1 MKCNYLI
8 LTVLTVSSLLL
19 LQTGCQEKTRQADK
33 PKTES
38 TAPKPIVTPSEKAE
52 IIPEAGQGTP
62 RITFEKIVHDFGE
75 VAPGTKNA
83 GEFKFTNTG
92 DGLLKITKVDRC
104 CGTITKLSKNEYAP
118 GESGALTVEYR
129 ASQQPGS
136 MRRNIYVNSNDKQS
150 PRVEL
155 TIRAKIATKVDY
167 EPERLSLMLK
177 EENAGC
183 PDITITSIDNKP
195 FSIKQFKS
203 TGNCITT
210 DINSQEVATKFIL
223 SPKVDIEKL
232 QNNLNG
238 FIEIT
243 LTHPSANKITITY
256 NALPVFKIKP
266 PVIIVFNV
274 EPQKPVK
281 RDVWVLNNYG
291 EDFELE
297 STSSKKGIVKVL
309 NQEKINN
316 GYHLEVEMIPPD
328 IEGEQKFFTD
338 ELSVEIKGNNPLG
351 ITCRG
356 FYARNSGPA
365 SR

>member
-1 MKCNYLI
+1 MKRNYLI
-8 LTVLTVSSLLL
+8 LTVLTISSLLL
-19 LQTGCQEKTRQADK
+19 LQAGCQEKVRQAEK
-33 PKTES
+33 SKTTL
-38 TAPKPIVTPSEKAE
+38 TAPKPIVTPSKKAE

-62 RITFEKIVHDFGE
+62 KITFEKVVHDFGE
-75 VAPGTKNA
+75 VAPRTKNT

-104 CGTITKLSKNEYAP
+104 CGTVTRLSKNEYAP
-118 GESGALTVEYR
+118 GESGTLTVEYQ

-136 MRRNIYVNSNDKQS
+136 MRRNIHVNSNDKES

-155 TIRAKIATKVDY
+155 TIKAKIATKVDY
-167 EPERLSLMLK
+167 EPEKLSLMLK

-183 PDITITSIDNKP
+183 PDITIKSIDNKP

-203 TGNCITT
+203 TGNCITA
-210 DINSQEVATKFIL
+210 DANSLKVATKFIL

-266 PVIIVFNV
+266 PVIIVFNA

-309 NQEKINN
+309 SQEKINN
-316 GYHLEVEMIPPD
+316 GYHLEVEITPPN
-328 IEGEQKFFTD
+328 IEKEQKFFTD
-338 ELSVEIKGNNPLG
+338 ELSVEIKGNKPLG
-351 ITCRG
+351 IICRG
-356 FYARNSGPA
+356 FYTRNPGPA